1 MLSLFSDFVTGLL
14 SGPIPLVPPRS
25 RIISWISFWDL
36 FEHNNARLCV
46 VSCPPQPLRVPPHES
61 WFPLSLTKNLPV
73 LCVSVSIYS
82 YRFGPFLLCSSV
94 FPHTNTPIR
103 THPHPSTPN
112 CILDCPSVS
121 PLSHPC
127 NPSVPSPILVSCM
140 SSLAHPS
147 LPMSPSRVRS
157 CPYTSLHPSTPNHTH
172 LWPFLVCIFTI
183 YHTTSTTLYFVRFDH
198 VYNTHRFRVVRIRF
212 S

>member
-14 SGPIPLVPPRS
+14 SRPIPLVPPRF
-25 RIISWISFWDL
+25 RTISWISFWGL
-36 FEHNNARLCV
+36 FVHKNARLCV
-46 VSCPPQPLRVPPHES
+46 VSCPPQSPPSSSTRVVIPLVPD
-61 WFPLSLTKNLPV
+61 KNLPV

-82 YRFGPFLLCSSV
+82 YRFGPFFCVPSV
-94 FPHTNTPIR
+94 FPHTNTPIC

-140 SSLAHPS
+140 SSCAHPR
-147 LPMSPSRVRS
+147 LPMSPSRVRP

-172 LWPFLVCIFTI
+172 LWPFLVCIFTHI
-183 YHTTSTTLYFVRFDH
+183 SYPIHHPVFCPVW
-198 VYNTHRFRVVRIRF
+198 
-212 S
+212 